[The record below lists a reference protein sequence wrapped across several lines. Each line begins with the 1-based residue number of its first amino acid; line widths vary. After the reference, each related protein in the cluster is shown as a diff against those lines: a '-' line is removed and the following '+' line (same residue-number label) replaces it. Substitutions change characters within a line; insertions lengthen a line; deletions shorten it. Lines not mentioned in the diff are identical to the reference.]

1 MYHQQNCECA
11 DIILPFFPKYEYE
24 YLFESNLR
32 VTWFERDFS
41 QSRFNFEKTNT
52 GSNACTLIAVLLAAK
67 CYTNKIQMHG
77 PEKHI
82 NYFLVKAL
90 GESILEGNSIHNSL
104 KSKGVLNNINLTVP
118 EGLKFSGMKC
128 FGLVEWTCNLYM
140 QSLEATLYMNLK
152 SQWLEWIKSS
162 TGKKY
167 KDLFVILICDA
178 RSVLFII
185 NDDLDTMLPGIGLFG
200 TGPVVRVLVPILREN
215 GFKIEAIWSR
225 TIQDA
230 QDAAKEL
237 NIPFHT
243 SKIDDVLLSKDV
255 DLIFVLCSPN
265 LHAQISV
272 KALGIGKHIVCD
284 KPAGLSQE
292 DALKMVNAG
301 QYYPTL
307 ISIIS
312 HSFRFLPAFIHMRE
326 AIMNNYLGSEIKLI
340 DIRVQTSSL
349 YSEGF
354 DWKCNDIMGGGI
366 LNLIGSHV
374 VDTVTFLT
382 GAKAL
387 RVHGLVR
394 TFTKTTDNINGIR
407 QISAPDFCTFQME
420 LERGILVTA
429 TMSSHS
435 ANTSFSHEVII
446 SGTNGYLLV
455 RGCDLFGVRGKI
467 QEELYIDSEDIQSEI
482 PNSILPRNFII
493 GLYKMIAALREAFLP
508 VTEKAG
514 WIKEPVRLAAG
525 FEDGLYVRAVL
536 SAIQLSSQTRQWV
549 KVNIMTEQPDTNAL
563 LSAAVRKTAI
573 SIT

>member
-1 MYHQQNCECA
+1 
-11 DIILPFFPKYEYE
+11 
-24 YLFESNLR
+24 
-32 VTWFERDFS
+32 
-41 QSRFNFEKTNT
+41 
-52 GSNACTLIAVLLAAK
+52 
-67 CYTNKIQMHG
+67 
-77 PEKHI
+77 
-82 NYFLVKAL
+82 
-90 GESILEGNSIHNSL
+90 
-104 KSKGVLNNINLTVP
+104 
-118 EGLKFSGMKC
+118 
-128 FGLVEWTCNLYM
+128 
-140 QSLEATLYMNLK
+140 
-152 SQWLEWIKSS
+152 
-162 TGKKY
+162 
-167 KDLFVILICDA
+167 
-178 RSVLFII
+178 
-185 NDDLDTMLPGIGLFG
+185 MLPGIGLFG
-200 TGPVVRVLVPILREN
+200 TGPVVRVLVPILREH

-230 QDAAKEL
+230 QDVAKEL
-237 NIPFHT
+237 NIPFYT
-243 SKIDDVLLSKDV
+243 SKIDDVLLRKDV
-255 DLIFVLCSPN
+255 DLIFVLCAPN

-292 DALKMVNAG
+292 DALKMVDAG

-312 HSFRFLPAFIHMRE
+312 HSFRFLPAFIHMRQ

-349 YSEGF
+349 YSDSDCF

-382 GAKAL
+382 GSKAI

-420 LERGILVTA
+420 LEHGILVTA
-429 TMSSHS
+429 TMNSHS
-435 ANTSFSHEVII
+435 ANNSFSHEVII
-446 SGTNGYLLV
+446 SGTNGYLAV
-455 RGCDLFGVRGKI
+455 RGCDLIGVRCKGR
-467 QEELYIDSEDIQSEI
+467 EEKLYTDMEDIKHEI

-525 FEDGLYVRAVL
+525 FEDGLYVQAVL
-536 SAIQLSSQTRQWV
+536 SAIRSSSQTRQWV
-549 KVNIMTEQPDTNAL
+549 KVSVMTEQPDTNAL